1 MSLQEKLTNLRKK
14 QKLSQLEVAEAIS
27 VSRQAV
33 SKWEAGTTVP
43 STDNL
48 KFLSDLYGVS
58 VDYLLDN
65 GADIPA
71 SPEEE
76 ATEIKAKTALRKKFT
91 LERKLIVALS
101 CALAMMAAVI
111 IFYIAAPH
119 EKEEKEVDPISE
131 LEEVN
136 VNEGGSSYVDFSLE
150 LP

>member
-1 MSLQEKLTNLRKK
+1 MSLQEKLTNLRKE

-65 GADIPA
+65 GVDTPA
-71 SPEEE
+71 PPEEE
-76 ATEIKAKTALRKKFT
+76 AMEAQVQPALRKRFT

-101 CALAMMAAVI
+101 CAVVLLLAALVYSKM
-111 IFYIAAPH
+111 PQ
-119 EKEEKEVDPISE
+119 ETEEVPVTPIRE
-131 LEEVN
+131 LEVEEEDN
-136 VNEGGSSYVDFSLE
+136 AIDGEFSFLW
-150 LP
+150 

>member
-1 MSLQEKLTNLRKK
+1 MSLQEKLTNLRKE

-33 SKWEAGTTVP
+33 SKWEAGSTVP

-65 GADIPA
+65 SADIPDPPGEDA
-71 SPEEE
+71 ME
-76 ATEIKAKTALRKKFT
+76 AQVQPALRKRFT

-101 CALAMMAAVI
+101 CAVVLLLAALVYSKM
-111 IFYIAAPH
+111 PQ
-119 EKEEKEVDPISE
+119 ETEEVPVTPIRE
-131 LEEVN
+131 LEVEEEDN
-136 VNEGGSSYVDFSLE
+136 AIDGEFSFLW
-150 LP
+150 

>member
-91 LERKLIVALS
+91 LERKLIAALS
-101 CALAMMAAVI
+101 CAVVLLLAALA
-111 IFYIAAPH
+111 YS
-119 EKEEKEVDPISE
+119 EKPQETEEVPVTPIRE
-131 LEEVN
+131 LEVEEEDN
-136 VNEGGSSYVDFSLE
+136 AIDGEFSFLW
-150 LP
+150 